1 MMKKYIVFSFCL
13 VSFFFRAEEI
23 SIEELVSVGSNIN
36 QSKDLISSTIDIID
50 SEELERQSEKD
61 VLSVLSNT
69 LAIDTSRYG
78 GFGQISSVFLRG
90 TNSNHT
96 IFQVNGVK
104 INPSTAGGASIYSLD
119 ADVISKI
126 EIGSGAF
133 SSIHGSEAIG
143 GIVNISTIK
152 QDIEDKVEIKAKL
165 GQNKFKGESVSLN
178 FNKEKTKFNLFA
190 SDTTTEGFPIFSDS
204 TLNRGFTNK
213 TVVASI
219 NQKKESSSTQFSS
232 WSSKGRT
239 EYLGFNQAPLSQYY
253 NNEAHAMSV
262 VLNNKKDYRF
272 LVRINTFKDLILQE
286 QENLYKDIDLTKT
299 KRNTF
304 EFIINKSFYSNSSF
318 ALGYSVE
325 DETVKYSSFGTKFD
339 QKLQTDSLL
348 AEWNLWR
355 RKEGAY
361 FSFRNTHHE
370 TYGNQKAWKLS
381 LIRLINNNYSLIV
394 NSGTAFRS
402 PNSSELYGYGANK
415 LLLPETSRSY
425 EILLKTSLE
434 NSSFSSVLFNN
445 KTSNLI
451 NFDYNQNTLRNILQ
465 SSTKGAE
472 LRFRWKNR
480 SINGRIILRLQQPI
494 DGQGNLLIRRSKRS
508 LGLNLFQTFN
518 RNVLNFNFSAF
529 GKRKDFSE
537 RSLPGYFLLNIALSR
552 KVSDKLSLS
561 CKIENLLNK
570 EYFTAAG
577 MNGYYLNQ
585 DRSIWFNIKYT
596 FGR

>member
-23 SIEELVSVGSNIN
+23 SIEELVSVGSKIN
-36 QSKDLISSTIDIID
+36 QSEDLISSTIDIID
-50 SEELERQSEKD
+50 SEELERQLEKD
-61 VLSVLSNT
+61 LLSVLSNT
-69 LAIDTSRYG
+69 LAIDTSSYG
-78 GFGQISSVFLRG
+78 GYGQVSSVFLRG

-119 ADVISKI
+119 ANVISKI

-143 GIVNISTIK
+143 GIVNVSTIK
-152 QDIEDKVEIKAKL
+152 QDLEDKIEIKAQV
-165 GQNKFKGESVSLN
+165 GENKFKNQSISLN
-178 FNKEKTKFNLFA
+178 FNKKETKFNLIT
-190 SDTTTEGFPIFSDS
+190 SDTTTDGFPIFSDS
-204 TLNRGFTNK
+204 TLNRGFNNK

-219 NQKKESSSTQFSS
+219 DQKKERASTQFSS
-232 WSSKGRT
+232 WSSKGKT

-253 NNEAHAMSV
+253 NNEARAMNV
-262 VLNNKKDYRF
+262 RLNNKKDYKF

-304 EFIINKSFYSNSSF
+304 EFIINKSFYSNSSIT
-318 ALGYSVE
+318 LGYSLE
-325 DETVKYSSFGTKFD
+325 NETVNYSSFGTKFD

-348 AEWNLWR
+348 GELNLWK
-355 RKEGAY
+355 RKGGAY
-361 FSFRNTHHE
+361 FSFRNTHHKI
-370 TYGNQKAWKLS
+370 YGNQKSWKLN
-381 LIRLINNNYSLIV
+381 LIRLINNNYSLILS
-394 NSGTAFRS
+394 SGTAFRS

-415 LLLPETSRSY
+415 LLLPETSRSH
-425 EILLKTSLE
+425 EILLKTS
-434 NSSFSSVLFNN
+434 SKDISFSSVFFNN

-451 NFDYNQNTLRNILQ
+451 NFDYSQNTLRNIQQ
-465 SSTKGAE
+465 SSTKGTE

-480 SINGRIILRLQQPI
+480 SVNGKIILRLQQPI

-508 LGLNLFQTFN
+508 LGMNLFQTFN
-518 RNVLNFNFSAF
+518 KNVLNFNISAF
-529 GKRKDFSE
+529 SRREDFSE

-552 KVSDKLSLS
+552 KISDKFSLS
-561 CKIENLLNK
+561 CKMENLLNK

-585 DRSIWFNIKYT
+585 DRSIWFNMKYT